1 MLEITP
7 RRSRSDSVGAVSC
20 LRTLPAHQPSG
31 RLERCGARASAG
43 TNPTARVCSGQRR
56 ASRRGVAASPCHRS
70 SARLRTHANATELQ
84 NGPPVPPAPPRRR
97 RRGPQRE
104 RLDGDGQALA
114 LRDARGAPRPRRQ
127 EVKGLVDGGG
137 VAVVAVAVS
146 FHGDARAHA
155 ATINGTG
162 RRRGGPRFSPNKLGA
177 AQFASG
183 AHPAARAA
191 AATARNAEGA
201 TTAAAEGAAGAP
213 LDGPFA
219 AQPRLVT
226 RYLYAVCLTL

>member
-1 MLEITP
+1 MKL
-7 RRSRSDSVGAVSC
+7 RRGGAAAVVQGPFLPPICSQCTSRRAGSSA
-20 LRTLPAHQPSG
+20 
-31 RLERCGARASAG
+31 ARARAIAGPISLQESAW
-43 TNPTARVCSGQRR
+43 V
-56 ASRRGVAASPCHRS
+56 
-70 SARLRTHANATELQ
+70 SARQRETELP
-84 NGPPVPPAPPRRR
+84 NGPPVPPTTAG

-114 LRDARGAPRPRRQ
+114 LRDARGAPRPRRE

-137 VAVVAVAVS
+137 VALVAVAVS
-146 FHGDARAHA
+146 HYAGARAHA
-155 ATINGTG
+155 ATISWTG
-162 RRRGGPRFSPNKLGA
+162 RRGGRPGLSANKLGA
-177 AQFASG
+177 AQFAFG

-191 AATARNAEGA
+191 APAVRKAAAEC
-201 TTAAAEGAAGAP
+201 TAEGAAGAP

>member
-7 RRSRSDSVGAVSC
+7 RRSRSDCVGAVSA
-20 LRTLPAHQPSG
+20 LGLSQRTSCRAGSSAAL
-31 RLERCGARASAG
+31 ARASQG
-43 TNPTARVCSGQRR
+43 PISLLGGSDQTR
-56 ASRRGVAASPCHRS
+56 AI
-70 SARLRTHANATELQ
+70 N

-114 LRDARGAPRPRRQ
+114 ERDARGAPRPRRE
-127 EVKGLVDGGG
+127 EVTGLVDGGG
-137 VAVVAVAVS
+137 VAVVAVAVA
-146 FHGDARAHA
+146 FHGGARAHA
-155 ATINGTG
+155 AAISWTG
-162 RRRGGPRFSPNKLGA
+162 RRRGRPGFSADQLGA
-177 AQFASG
+177 AQFAPG

-191 AATARNAEGA
+191 APAARKAAAEC
-201 TTAAAEGAAGAP
+201 TAEGAAGAP